1 MNARALGGEV
11 LRLLSWLVG
20 AAITLPVVAGFVALG
35 TAVLVGRSLRL
46 VAGATR
52 RQWSPLGR
60 SPRHERRRT
69 PEAA

>member
-1 MNARALGGEV
+1 MNTRALGGEV

-46 VAGATR
+46 VAGGTR
-52 RQWSPLGR
+52 RRSSPFGGR
-60 SPRHERRRT
+60 ARHGSGRT